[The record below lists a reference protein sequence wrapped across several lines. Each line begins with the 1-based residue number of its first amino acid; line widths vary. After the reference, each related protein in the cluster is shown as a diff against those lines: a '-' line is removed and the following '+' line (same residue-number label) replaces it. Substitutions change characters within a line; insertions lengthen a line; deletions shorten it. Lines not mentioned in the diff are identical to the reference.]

1 MIIQAVFY
9 NNPDGYPPII
19 NSARLLAQAGY
30 QIDIL
35 CREYGPEWSIQYP
48 AAATVRRLPE
58 TTRRTW
64 AAYLAFVGQVWRR
77 VQPEAAVFV
86 GHDMHGFL
94 PARLLAS
101 RYRRP
106 LIYHCHDFALEHD
119 RMAWGGRLVA
129 AFERRWAR
137 TADLVIVPDAERG
150 EAIRQALRLRQPPMI
165 VANAPLQA
173 PPPSDRLRQHL
184 QAQGYS
190 WRRIVLRQGQVG
202 PGHALE
208 ATIRSLPYWQSADWG
223 IAVLGSGESD
233 FKLHLQR
240 LAVGLNVQSQ
250 LAFLPPVAYDEVAEL
265 TVGADVGHALYDPI
279 NLNHQTATTSSNKI
293 MEYMAANLPLLVS
306 DRPGLRDL
314 VSRYQ
319 CGIVANESDPLSIAG
334 AINQLLA
341 NPQEAQDMGNKGRQA
356 FAEIFCYEKQFA
368 PVLAWLQEQGDR

>member
-1 MIIQAVFY
+1 M
-9 NNPDGYPPII
+9 
-19 NSARLLAQAGY
+19 
-30 QIDIL
+30 
-35 CREYGPEWSIQYP
+35 
-48 AAATVRRLPE
+48 RRLPE
-58 TTRRTW
+58 TGRRTW
-64 AAYLAFVGQVWRR
+64 AAYLAFVRQVWRQAR
-77 VQPEAAVFV
+77 PEATVFV

-94 PARLLAS
+94 AARLLAS
-101 RYRRP
+101 RYRQP
-106 LIYHCHDFALEHD
+106 LIYHCHDFALEYD
-119 RMAWGGRLVA
+119 RLGWGGRLVA

-137 TADLVIVPDAERG
+137 TADMVIVPDVERG

-173 PPPSDRLRQHL
+173 PPPSDQLRQRL
-184 QAQGYS
+184 QAEGYS
-190 WRRIVLRQGQVG
+190 WQRIVLRQGQVG

-208 ATIRSLPYWQSADWG
+208 ATIRSLPYWQSPDWG
-223 IAVLGSGESD
+223 MAVLGGGESD

-240 LAVGLNVQSQ
+240 VAADLNVQAR
-250 LAFLPPVAYDEVAEL
+250 LAFLPPVAYDEVAAW
-265 TVGADVGHALYDPI
+265 TIGADVGHALYDPI

-319 CGIVANESDPLSIAG
+319 CGIVANESDPLCIAG

-341 NPQEAQDMGNKGRQA
+341 NPQEAQAMGNRGRQA